1 MKNITISV
9 DDNLYRQVRVYAALH
24 DTTAT
29 ELVRN
34 FLLNLK
40 TGPENTP
47 GCRVQTIRD
56 RIAAGKNALIMH
68 KIRAYL
74 GEDDGVG
81 EKINTP
87 PPLPPVTV
95 KL

>member
-40 TGPENTP
+40 TGPENTA
-47 GCRVQTIRD
+47 GSRAQTIQERL
-56 RIAAGKNALIMH
+56 AADKNALIMR

-74 GEDDGVG
+74 GEDEGLSG
-81 EKINTP
+81 EINTP
-87 PPLPPVTV
+87 TPLPPVTV

>member
-1 MKNITISV
+1 MKNRAISV
-9 DDNLYRQVRVYAALH
+9 KDDLYRQASTCAALR
-24 DTTAT
+24 DAPAT
-29 ELVRN
+29 GLVRD

-40 TGPENTP
+40 AGPENAP
-47 GCRVQTIRD
+47 GGRVQTIQD
-56 RIAAGKNALIMH
+56 RLAAGKNATMMH
-68 KIRAYL
+68 KMRAYL

-87 PPLPPVTV
+87 TPLPPVTV

>member
-1 MKNITISV
+1 MKNITLSV
-9 DDNLYRQVRVYAALH
+9 NDDLYRQARIDAARR

-29 ELVRN
+29 GLVRN

-40 TGPENTP
+40 AGPENAA
-47 GCRVQTIRD
+47 GGRVQTIRD
-56 RIAAGKNALIMH
+56 RLAADKNALIMH

-74 GEDDGVG
+74 EEGNGVG

-87 PPLPPVTV
+87 TPLPPVAV
-95 KL
+95 